1 MSGRLTAIWRHPVK
15 GLGREALD
23 SCELGA
29 GTTLP
34 WDRAWAVAHEAARLD
49 GGNWVPCANFARG
62 AKAPALMAVTARF
75 DPETRLVSLA
85 HPDREEITFDPDG
98 DVAAL
103 IDWLRPLIPEGRA
116 APSQVVRA
124 AGPGFTDSAF
134 PSISIANAASL
145 RALSQRAGR
154 TLAPHRF
161 RANLWIDGLAP
172 WEELDLVGQSLHVG
186 DAVLD
191 VREPIDRCRATHVDP
206 ETGFVD
212 TDILG
217 LLESGYGNIRFGVY
231 ATVRQGG
238 RIARGDLVSV
248 LP

>member
-1 MSGRLTAIWRHPVK
+1 MSGHLAAIWRHPVK
-15 GLGREALD
+15 GLGREALEACD
-23 SCELGA
+23 LSA

-34 WDRAWAVAHEAARLD
+34 WDRVWAVAHEAARLD

-62 AKAPALMAVTARF
+62 AKAPSLMAVTARF
-75 DPETRLVSLA
+75 DPSDQRVTLA
-85 HPDREEITFDPDG
+85 HPDRGEITFDPDG
-98 DVAAL
+98 DVAPL
-103 IDWLRPLIPEGRA
+103 IAWLRPLIPADRA

-134 PSISIANAASL
+134 PSVSIANLASL

-161 RANLWIDGLAP
+161 RANLWVAGLAP
-172 WEELDLVGQSLHVG
+172 WEELDYDGQNLHAG
-186 DAVLD
+186 DADLD
-191 VREPIDRCRATHVDP
+191 LCEPINRCRATHVDP
-206 ETGFVD
+206 ESGFVD

-217 LLESGYGNIRFGVY
+217 LLESGFGNIRFGVY

-238 RIARGDLVSV
+238 RIARGDPVSV